1 METELFKALERSNT
15 DCLKY
20 DRRAQVF
27 GKDDVLP
34 LWVADTDFAVPE
46 CVTDALQKRIAHPV
60 YGYSLYPDSLKVA
73 VIGWFKRKHNV
84 EIKPEWLMF
93 APGVMTSIGAFIQA
107 FTKPEQ
113 GIIVQPPVYQLF
125 YSAITQNN
133 RKLLLNP
140 LLNKGQRYEM
150 NLVELETLARDGAK
164 ALIFCSPHNP
174 VGRVWRKDELT
185 SLLDIARRHQ
195 LYIASDDIHSDL
207 VFEGNRHQFLFEL
220 TDEQDQLI
228 TTIAPNKTFNTP
240 AFGLSVLIIKNQR
253 IREEM
258 QRIFDGL
265 MLGGVNPLS
274 ATAMEAVY
282 SGKADAWH
290 NELVKYLQANRDLV
304 TQFFE
309 SKNLGIK
316 ANSPEATFLTWLD
329 CRDLKMTD
337 AELKHFFIEEC
348 GLGLSPGRQFGE
360 QGSGFMRMNLGTQR
374 SIITE
379 ALERI
384 ELAILRRK

>member
-1 METELFKALERSNT
+1 MEKELFQAIERSSSN
-15 DCLKY
+15 CLKY

-27 GKDDVLP
+27 GKEDVLP

-46 CVTDALQKRIAHPV
+46 CVTRALQKRIEHPV
-60 YGYSLYPDSLKVA
+60 YGYSLYPDSLKTA

-107 FTKPEQ
+107 FTEPEQ
-113 GIIVQPPVYQLF
+113 SIIVQPPVYQLF
-125 YSAITQNN
+125 YSAVTQNK
-133 RKLLLNP
+133 RKLLFNP
-140 LLNKGQRYEM
+140 LLNKKQKYEM
-150 NLVELETLARDGAK
+150 NFAELETLAKDGAK

-195 LYIASDDIHSDL
+195 LYIASDDIHCDL

-253 IREEM
+253 IREKM

-282 SGKADAWH
+282 SGEADAWH

-337 AELKHFFIEEC
+337 AELKRFFIEDC

-374 SIITE
+374 SIINE

-384 ELAILRRK
+384 EQAILRRK